1 MYSDLKGPKHEIFG
15 SGFIRP
21 VWGRQ
26 EVRTN
31 KEVKGH
37 RDGDRK
43 RLKRD
48 TWKQGGTVD
57 RNMIKRTE

>member
-1 MYSDLKGPKHEIFG
+1 MRYSAP
-15 SGFIRP
+15 GFIRP

-37 RDGDRK
+37 SDGYRK
-43 RLKRD
+43 RLKR
-48 TWKQGGTVD
+48 D
-57 RNMIKRTE
+57 RNMIKRTEKRNYTV

>member
-1 MYSDLKGPKHEIFG
+1 MRYSAP
-15 SGFIRP
+15 GFIRP

-37 RDGDRK
+37 SDGYRK